1 MVYSVYLRQCC
12 SKKTLTSAFRRD
24 SGVVKS
30 LRFESFRAHN
40 VLSRYIVDTMSR
52 VMVDGKAVTVLV
64 NGGCFSAFWWL
75 CFPERFLVV
84 AGYVDDVFCEHFVS
98 FLFGCNDVFVDDDHV
113 YACSGVASADS

>member
-1 MVYSVYLRQCC
+1 
-12 SKKTLTSAFRRD
+12 
-24 SGVVKS
+24 
-30 LRFESFRAHN
+30 
-40 VLSRYIVDTMSR
+40 
-52 VMVDGKAVTVLV
+52 MVDGKAVTVLV

>member
-1 MVYSVYLRQCC
+1 MVAVVQLVEHQVVI
-12 SKKTLTSAFRRD
+12 L
-24 SGVVKS
+24 GVAGSSPVS
-30 LRFESFRAHN
+30 HPH

>member
-1 MVYSVYLRQCC
+1 MERARSSTDRASDYGSE
-12 SKKTLTSAFRRD
+12 
-24 SGVVKS
+24 GW
-30 LRFESFRAHN
+30 RFESFRAHS